1 MRFLILGAGALGGYY
16 GGLLQKGGADVT
28 FLVRSRTAHR
38 LSSEG
43 LKIKLE
49 DEFYRSS
56 VQITSAEQLSETFDV
71 IILTCKAF
79 DIDEAIDAITPA
91 VGPQTA
97 ILPILNGVNHI
108 DMLIERFNIKNI
120 LGGVTQFLVNQDKEG
135 TIIPT
140 YHGAGGQKTVF
151 GEVQG
156 GISNRCIEILEKM
169 KIYMPDASI
178 SEDIMSEL
186 WMKVSGAGPSF
197 AVAALLQK
205 RAGKVAETDMGSAVV
220 SRVYQES
227 SAVCEAEGYPPPTDM
242 RSILVENLWGKIGS
256 DYGPSI
262 LSDIES
268 GRRTE
273 GKHVIG
279 DLVKR
284 GRKHNLSLPL
294 LEAALCKI
302 ELYEN
307 ALLAAE

>member
-1 MRFLILGAGALGGYY
+1 MG
-16 GGLLQKGGADVT
+16 
-28 FLVRSRTAHR
+28 S
-38 LSSEG
+38 
-43 LKIKLE
+43 
-49 DEFYRSS
+49 
-56 VQITSAEQLSETFDV
+56 
-71 IILTCKAF
+71 
-79 DIDEAIDAITPA
+79 
-91 VGPQTA
+91 QTA

-156 GISNRCIEILEKM
+156 GISNRCIKILEKM

-205 RAGKVAETDMGSAVV
+205 RAGKVAETNMGSAVV

-227 SAVCEAEGYPPPTDM
+227 SAICEAEGYPPPTDM

>member
-28 FLVRSRTAHR
+28 FLVRSRTANR

-49 DEFYRSS
+49 DDFYRSS
-56 VQITSAEQLSETFDV
+56 VQITSAEQLNETFDV

-108 DMLIERFNIKNI
+108 DLLIERFNIKNI

-156 GISNRCIEILEKM
+156 GISNRCIKILEKM

-205 RAGKVAETDMGSAVV
+205 RAGKVAETNMGSAVV

>member
-1 MRFLILGAGALGGYY
+1 M
-16 GGLLQKGGADVT
+16 K
-28 FLVRSRTAHR
+28 
-38 LSSEG
+38 
-43 LKIKLE
+43 
-49 DEFYRSS
+49 
-56 VQITSAEQLSETFDV
+56 
-71 IILTCKAF
+71 
-79 DIDEAIDAITPA
+79 
-91 VGPQTA
+91 
-97 ILPILNGVNHI
+97 
-108 DMLIERFNIKNI
+108 
-120 LGGVTQFLVNQDKEG
+120 
-135 TIIPT
+135 
-140 YHGAGGQKTVF
+140 
-151 GEVQG
+151 
-156 GISNRCIEILEKM
+156 ILEKM
-169 KIYMPDASI
+169 KINMPDASI

-205 RAGKVAETDMGSAVV
+205 RAGKVAETNMGSAVV

-302 ELYEN
+302 
-307 ALLAAE
+307 

>member
-1 MRFLILGAGALGGYY
+1 MRFFILGAGALGGYY

-28 FLVRSRTAHR
+28 FLVRSRTANR

-49 DEFYRSS
+49 DDFYRSS
-56 VQITSAEQLSETFDV
+56 VQITSAEQLNETFDV

-91 VGPQTA
+91 VGSQTA

-156 GISNRCIEILEKM
+156 GISNRCIKILEKM

-205 RAGKVAETDMGSAVV
+205 RAGKVAETNMGSAVV

>member
-28 FLVRSRTAHR
+28 FLVRSRTANR

-49 DEFYRSS
+49 DDFYRSS
-56 VQITSAEQLSETFDV
+56 VQITSAEQLNETFDV

-91 VGPQTA
+91 VGSQTA

-156 GISNRCIEILEKM
+156 GISNRCIKILEKM

-205 RAGKVAETDMGSAVV
+205 RAGKVAETNMGSAVV